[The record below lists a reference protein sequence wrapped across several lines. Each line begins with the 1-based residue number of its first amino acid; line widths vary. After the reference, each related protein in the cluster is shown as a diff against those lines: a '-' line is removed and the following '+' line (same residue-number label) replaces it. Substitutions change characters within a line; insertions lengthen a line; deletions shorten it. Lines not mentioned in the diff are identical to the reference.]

1 VPAAVLCVVLGILP
15 SSEALVELRGL
26 GPTLGFLAAV
36 LLLAELSDRAA
47 GVFETAGRAMAAG
60 PAGRVD
66 AAVTAGG

>member
-1 VPAAVLCVVLGILP
+1 MPAAVLCVVLGILP

-36 LLLAELSDRAA
+36 LLAELSDRAA